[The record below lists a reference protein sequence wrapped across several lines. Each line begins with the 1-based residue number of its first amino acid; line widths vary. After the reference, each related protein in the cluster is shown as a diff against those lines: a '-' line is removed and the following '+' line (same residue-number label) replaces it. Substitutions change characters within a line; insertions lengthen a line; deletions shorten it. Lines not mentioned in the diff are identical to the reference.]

1 MTNKNVFTDFYQ
13 NLAQWLTDVK
23 KHEVTQAV
31 ELIEHAKVLM
41 KAAEEIP
48 EEKFKQFIENFKY
61 DLHEFYQQNQ
71 EQAKHSIYLGLM
83 KESFWAVMAN
93 ITDKS
98 QVEWAELCEDF
109 HHDGVYQTNDVIG
122 FGILECQKCLKTQQI
137 THFSNVNNCLHC
149 GHNQFL
155 RKSLTP

>member
-1 MTNKNVFTDFYQ
+1 MSEKKKLADFYQ
-13 NLAQWLTDVK
+13 DLAQWLTDVK
-23 KHEVTQAV
+23 KHEVTQV
-31 ELIEHAKVLM
+31 IELIEHAKTLM

-48 EEKFKQFIENFKY
+48 EDKLKQFIENLKY

-98 QVEWAELCEDF
+98 QVEWAELSEDF
-109 HHDGVYQTNDVIG
+109 DHDGVYQTGDVIG
-122 FGILECQKCLKTQQI
+122 FGILECQHCHHTQQI
-137 THFSNVNNCLHC
+137 THFSKVNNCLHC
-149 GHNQFL
+149 GHKYFL

>member
-1 MTNKNVFTDFYQ
+1 MTEKKKLADFYQ
-13 NLAQWLTDVK
+13 DLAQWLTDVK
-23 KHEVTQAV
+23 KHEVTQVV
-31 ELIEHAKVLM
+31 ELIEHAKTIM

-122 FGILECQKCLKTQQI
+122 FGLLECQNCHQTQQI
-137 THFSNVNNCLHC
+137 THFSKVNNCLHC
-149 GHNQFL
+149 GHNLFL